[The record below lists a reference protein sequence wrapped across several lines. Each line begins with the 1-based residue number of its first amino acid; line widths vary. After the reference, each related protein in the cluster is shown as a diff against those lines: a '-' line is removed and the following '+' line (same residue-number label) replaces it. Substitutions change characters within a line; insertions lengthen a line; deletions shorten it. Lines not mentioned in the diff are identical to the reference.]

1 MLSSNLIL
9 VITIFAVIREVQSI
23 DSSEHCSLSECKQP
37 DDALAPTGASE
48 AIWHPMWYVRHL
60 HWAGRPDPGPVK
72 GSAIWG
78 RQLEAGERL

>member
-1 MLSSNLIL
+1 MLSSNPIL

-48 AIWHPMWYVRHL
+48 AI
-60 HWAGRPDPGPVK
+60 
-72 GSAIWG
+72 
-78 RQLEAGERL
+78 

>member
-1 MLSSNLIL
+1 MHGEYLLYAHGFENESVTMLSSNLIL

-48 AIWHPMWYVRHL
+48 AI
-60 HWAGRPDPGPVK
+60 
-72 GSAIWG
+72 
-78 RQLEAGERL
+78 